1 MLRVRLMSGRV
12 QSRNVKLT
20 KSNWKIPVRS
30 SRGNKKPIP
39 GEKIMSSKFRF
50 VHLSCVDWLSKG
62 FAAALL
68 AALIAA
74 PVASFAQ
81 ETTTVIRGTVMTPD
95 GGPAAG
101 ESITITDTRTGS
113 ARRVTTSTD
122 GEFTV
127 RGLPVGGPYTI
138 RVDSGQ
144 YEDALVTDVYTNL
157 STAASFDI
165 SLSVADAEI
174 EEIVVLAS
182 QVAKMDLAIGP
193 GTSFSLEDIESMP
206 SIARQIRDVIRI
218 DPRVSLGRADNG
230 AGSGINCLGGSSR
243 SNAFTI
249 DGALASDGYGLNEG
263 TGTSARFA
271 FPVPYDTIAS
281 ASVEFAPL
289 DVQYSQFT
297 GCAINVV
304 TKPGSNEFHGSA
316 FYLYNDDS
324 LTGKKLEGET
334 VISDPFE
341 DKNFGFDLSGPIIKD
356 KLFFTVAYE
365 ETDEGGVQNSG
376 PIGGGFANEDWLT
389 VEEANT
395 IAGILLDQ
403 YGRDVGDIVRTLPQ
417 TSERTFVRLDWNI
430 NDSHR
435 AEMTY
440 TDLEELNLDPDDL
453 GFWGFSFRDN
463 FEYEGIEQDTISVRL
478 FSNWTDNLSTEFRYS
493 SFDVTDI
500 QGPAG
505 GGEAQDPNPI
515 PRISVEDDG
524 DSIFI
529 SGPGEFR
536 SANDLQYKIDQ
547 IKLSADY
554 VLGDHTLTFGVE
566 QESRD
571 IFNLFIPN
579 ATGTIVFEDVAALS
593 AGAASE
599 ITMLGSYTQDPS
611 DAAAEFERDI
621 NSVYVQ
627 DEWRVNDAVTL
638 VAGLRYDEY
647 KSSDLPL
654 SNPVFEERYGFSN
667 TQSFDGLDLLQPR
680 IGPSNSL
687 GETQLT
693 AGFGIFGGGDPTVH
707 FSNSYQNFGGA
718 IGFGANSIPP
728 CTAADLQVT
737 DASGQFTGLPDCV
750 PQAAANSANANTGA
764 VAAVDPNFDL
774 PSNER
779 WSIGINHFVEA
790 DSDFLND
797 WQIRVDYIYTN
808 HKNAVDWVDLRLS
821 RNGVTLPD
829 GRPQFFEV
837 DPTQD
842 GCNATF
848 NGIRQGFSNAGTNGG
863 PCDDTS
869 NSNQDVLMT
878 NGVEGSTSSLS
889 IQLAKE
895 FVISDKTSLNLG
907 IGYAYLDAEV
917 GNPVN
922 SSTASSNYEEVATEV
937 LNDIKLGPALWANE
951 HNFVLRANFKHYFFD
966 NNATSVGLF
975 FQRRSGRPYSYT
987 YEDDTVEQYYGDS
1000 DDEER
1005 VLLYVPTGP
1014 TDPVYDF
1021 SNLEADEV
1029 TELFAFLD
1037 KSGLSKYAGGIAP
1050 KNGFNSPW
1058 SSDLDIRIS
1067 QDIPLWREHS
1077 LQVFF
1082 DIENALNLFSS
1093 SANVKKYADTGDIQ
1107 EGVRVLEVGSD
1118 DYGNTDQIVIN
1129 RWYDEGIDRDV
1140 DDSVY
1145 RIQFGVRYRF

>member
-1 MLRVRLMSGRV
+1 M
-12 QSRNVKLT
+12 
-20 KSNWKIPVRS
+20 
-30 SRGNKKPIP
+30 
-39 GEKIMSSKFRF
+39 
-50 VHLSCVDWLSKG
+50 
-62 FAAALL
+62 
-68 AALIAA
+68 
-74 PVASFAQ
+74 
-81 ETTTVIRGTVMTPD
+81 
-95 GGPAAG
+95 
-101 ESITITDTRTGS
+101 
-113 ARRVTTSTD
+113 
-122 GEFTV
+122 
-127 RGLPVGGPYTI
+127 
-138 RVDSGQ
+138 
-144 YEDALVTDVYTNL
+144 
-157 STAASFDI
+157 
-165 SLSVADAEI
+165 
-174 EEIVVLAS
+174 
-182 QVAKMDLAIGP
+182 
-193 GTSFSLEDIESMP
+193 
-206 SIARQIRDVIRI
+206 
-218 DPRVSLGRADNG
+218 
-230 AGSGINCLGGSSR
+230 
-243 SNAFTI
+243 
-249 DGALASDGYGLNEG
+249 
-263 TGTSARFA
+263 
-271 FPVPYDTIAS
+271 
-281 ASVEFAPL
+281 
-289 DVQYSQFT
+289 
-297 GCAINVV
+297 
-304 TKPGSNEFHGSA
+304 
-316 FYLYNDDS
+316 
-324 LTGKKLEGET
+324 
-334 VISDPFE
+334 
-341 DKNFGFDLSGPIIKD
+341 
-356 KLFFTVAYE
+356 
-365 ETDEGGVQNSG
+365 
-376 PIGGGFANEDWLT
+376 
-389 VEEANT
+389 
-395 IAGILLDQ
+395 
-403 YGRDVGDIVRTLPQ
+403 
-417 TSERTFVRLDWNI
+417 
-430 NDSHR
+430 
-435 AEMTY
+435 
-440 TDLEELNLDPDDL
+440 
-453 GFWGFSFRDN
+453 
-463 FEYEGIEQDTISVRL
+463 
-478 FSNWTDNLSTEFRYS
+478 
-493 SFDVTDI
+493 
-500 QGPAG
+500 
-505 GGEAQDPNPI
+505 
-515 PRISVEDDG
+515 
-524 DSIFI
+524 
-529 SGPGEFR
+529 
-536 SANDLQYKIDQ
+536 
-547 IKLSADY
+547 
-554 VLGDHTLTFGVE
+554 
-566 QESRD
+566 
-571 IFNLFIPN
+571 
-579 ATGTIVFEDVAALS
+579 
-593 AGAASE
+593 
-599 ITMLGSYTQDPS
+599 
-611 DAAAEFERDI
+611 
-621 NSVYVQ
+621 
-627 DEWRVNDAVTL
+627 
-638 VAGLRYDEY
+638 
-647 KSSDLPL
+647 
-654 SNPVFEERYGFSN
+654 
-667 TQSFDGLDLLQPR
+667 
-680 IGPSNSL
+680 
-687 GETQLT
+687 
-693 AGFGIFGGGDPTVH
+693 
-707 FSNSYQNFGGA
+707 
-718 IGFGANSIPP
+718 
-728 CTAADLQVT
+728 
-737 DASGQFTGLPDCV
+737 
-750 PQAAANSANANTGA
+750 
-764 VAAVDPNFDL
+764 
-774 PSNER
+774 
-779 WSIGINHFVEA
+779 
-790 DSDFLND
+790 
-797 WQIRVDYIYTN
+797 DYIYTN